1 VCGKFFPT
9 IDQSYIITV
18 LIRASAMLKL
28 RKAVAN
34 DIPLIL
40 SFIRELAEYER
51 APNAVACTEKDL
63 RRDGFGSNPKF
74 RVIIAEWNREPA
86 GMAFV
91 FYNYSTWQGRPGIFI
106 EDLFVR
112 PQFRGNDIGR
122 SLMAYLAK
130 TAIAEHCYGVRWE
143 VLDWNKPA
151 IDVYQHLGSKFR
163 EGWRIM
169 QITGQELTELAD
181 SVPHSV
187 SKG

>member
-1 VCGKFFPT
+1 
-9 IDQSYIITV
+9 
-18 LIRASAMLKL
+18 MLKL
-28 RKAVAN
+28 RKAVPD

-51 APNAVACTEKDL
+51 APNAVSCTEKDL
-63 RRDGFGSNPKF
+63 HRDGFGPSPKF
-74 RVIIAEWNREPA
+74 RVIIAEWNGEPA
-86 GMAFV
+86 GMAFF

-112 PQFRGNDIGR
+112 SQFRGKGIGR
-122 SLMAYLAK
+122 ALMARLAK
-130 TAIAEHCYGVRWE
+130 TAIAEQCYGVRWE

-169 QITGQELTELAD
+169 QLTGRELNELAE
-181 SVPHSV
+181 SSSTRV
-187 SKG
+187 SKDKHRGRARAKR

>member
-1 VCGKFFPT
+1 
-9 IDQSYIITV
+9 
-18 LIRASAMLKL
+18 MLKL
-28 RKAVAN
+28 RNATSK

-51 APNAVACTEKDL
+51 APNAVSCTEKDL

-74 RVIIAEWNREPA
+74 RVIIASWDREPA
-86 GMAFV
+86 GMAFF

-112 PQFRGNDIGR
+112 PRFRGKGIGR
-122 SLMAYLAK
+122 ALMAKLAQ
-130 TAIAEHCYGVRWE
+130 TAIAEKCHGIRWE

-169 QITGQELTELAD
+169 QITGQELVELARTA
-181 SVPHSV
+181 S
-187 SKG
+187 

>member
-1 VCGKFFPT
+1 MF
-9 IDQSYIITV
+9 
-18 LIRASAMLKL
+18 AMLKL
-28 RKAVAN
+28 RRAVPL
-34 DIPLIL
+34 DIPLVL

-51 APNAVACTEKDL
+51 SPNAVSCTEKDL
-63 RRDGFGSNPKF
+63 RRDGFGPSPKF
-74 RVIIAEWNREPA
+74 RVIIAESDGEAA
-86 GMAFV
+86 GMAFF

-112 PQFRGNDIGR
+112 PQFRGKGIGR
-122 SLMAYLAK
+122 SLMAYVAK

-143 VLDWNKPA
+143 VLDWNQPA

-181 SVPHSV
+181 SFSQSV
-187 SKG
+187 SSD

>member
-1 VCGKFFPT
+1 MFR
-9 IDQSYIITV
+9 
-18 LIRASAMLKL
+18 LASAMLNL
-28 RKAVAN
+28 RKAAPD

-51 APNAVACTEKDL
+51 APNAVSCTETDL
-63 RRDGFGSNPKF
+63 RRDGFGPSPKF
-74 RVIIAEWNREPA
+74 RVIIAEWNGEPA
-86 GMAFV
+86 GMAFF

-112 PQFRGNDIGR
+112 PQFRGKSIGR
-122 SLMAYLAK
+122 ALMARLAK
-130 TAIAEHCYGVRWE
+130 TAIAERCYGVRWE

-169 QITGQELTELAD
+169 QLMGRELNELAE
-181 SVPHSV
+181 SSSTHV
-187 SKG
+187 SKD

>member
-1 VCGKFFPT
+1 
-9 IDQSYIITV
+9 
-18 LIRASAMLKL
+18 MMKL
-28 RKAVAN
+28 RKAAAK

-51 APNAVACTEKDL
+51 APNSVACTEEDL
-63 RRDGFGSNPKF
+63 RRDGFGPTPKF
-74 RVIIAEWNREPA
+74 QVILAEWNEEPA
-86 GMAFV
+86 GMAFF

-112 PQFRGNDIGR
+112 PRFRGKGIGR
-122 SLMAYLAK
+122 ALMASLAK
-130 TAIAEHCYGVRWE
+130 TAIAEQCYGVRWE

-169 QITGQELTELAD
+169 QITGPELRELAR
-181 SVPHSV
+181 SAS
-187 SKG
+187 